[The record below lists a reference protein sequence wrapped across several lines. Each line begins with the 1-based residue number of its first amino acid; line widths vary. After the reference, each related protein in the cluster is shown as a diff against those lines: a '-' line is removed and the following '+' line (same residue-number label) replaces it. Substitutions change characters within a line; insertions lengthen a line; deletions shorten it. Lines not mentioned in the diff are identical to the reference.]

1 MSPLRTTPPRSTSA
15 LPITGAA
22 LSAWEVED
30 VARRDRP
37 VELTQEALARITA
50 SRSALGKAIAGDTAI
65 YGVNTGFGSYA
76 DTVIAPDKLG
86 ELQHNLLRSHAAGV
100 GEPLPEPIV
109 RGMMLLQV
117 ASLARGH
124 SGVAP
129 ALPVAIAA
137 LLNANVTPI
146 VPETGSVGASGDL
159 APLAHAA
166 LVLIGEG
173 EATHKGKRISGEK
186 ALKVAGLKPCEL
198 GPKEALALINGTHLM
213 AAQAALAT
221 PRVRRLFDAAICA
234 CAMSMEAIRSTDR
247 FLDAR
252 VHDLRAQR
260 GQQRVAAR
268 LRTLLDG
275 SAIRTSHEHDD
286 PRVQDPYSF
295 RCAPQV
301 LGGALDLIEQCFIV
315 FERELGA
322 VTDNPL
328 VFDDAPHTVSAGNFH
343 GAPLAMHLDALAIA
357 LSHIA
362 TIAERRMYI
371 MLEARDKF
379 VRPSASGDAPYEPH
393 MTRTPGLQSGFMI
406 VQYTAAACC
415 NEIATLAAPA
425 SVINIPTSAGM
436 EDINSFGPRSAAKA
450 ARAIE
455 LCERVIAMELLC
467 AAEGL
472 EYAHDG
478 GLHSGPGVE
487 RTHDIVR
494 SVASR
499 LEADRP
505 PSPDIE
511 ALAALIRVGRFG

>member
-1 MSPLRTTPPRSTSA
+1 MSPLRTHQPATSA

-22 LSAWEVED
+22 LSPWEVED
-30 VARRDRP
+30 VALRARP
-37 VELTQEALARITA
+37 VELTDDALARIA
-50 SRSALGKAIAGDTAI
+50 SSQAALAKAMDGGRAI

-76 DTVIAPDKLG
+76 DTVIEPGNLS
-86 ELQHNLLRSHAAGV
+86 ELQRNLLRSHAAGV
-100 GEPLPEPIV
+100 GEPLRAHIV
-109 RGMMLLQV
+109 RAMMLLQF
-117 ASLARGH
+117 ASLVRGH
-124 SGVAP
+124 SGVRAAIP
-129 ALPVAIAA
+129 QTIAA
-137 LLNANVTPI
+137 LLNANITPI
-146 VPETGSVGASGDL
+146 VPEVGSVGASGDL

-173 EATHKGKRISGEK
+173 EALHDGKRIDGAK
-186 ALKVAGLKPCEL
+186 ALKLVKAKPCEL

-221 PRVRRLFDAAICA
+221 PRVRRLFDAALCA
-234 CAMSMEAIRSTDR
+234 CAMSLEAIRGSAS

-268 LRTLLDG
+268 LRTMLDG
-275 SAIRTSHEHDD
+275 STILTSHEHDD

-301 LGGALDLIEQCFIV
+301 MGGALDMIEQCFQV

-328 VFDDAPHTVSAGNFH
+328 VFIDEPHTVSAGNFH
-343 GAPLAMHLDALAIA
+343 GAPLAIHLDALAIA

-362 TIAERRMYI
+362 NIAERRIYI

-379 VRPSASGDAPYEPH
+379 VMPTSVGETPYAPH

-406 VQYTAAACC
+406 VQYVAAACC
-415 NEIATLAAPA
+415 NEIAQLAMPA

-436 EDINSFGPRSAAKA
+436 EDINSFGPRSAAKLS
-450 ARAIE
+450 RA
-455 LCERVIAMELLC
+455 LDLAERVVAMELLC
-467 AAEGL
+467 AAEGM
-472 EYAHDG
+472 EYAHDA
-478 GLHSGPGVE
+478 GLHSGENVE
-487 RTHDIVR
+487 RAHQVVR
-494 SVASR
+494 TVAAR
-499 LEADRP
+499 LDADRP
-505 PSPDIE
+505 PHPDVE
-511 ALAALIRVGRFG
+511 ALAELIRIGRFG